1 MIASPCQSNTVEVMR
16 PRGFHARL
24 WSKFRMSNPS
34 WVRACAGPPA
44 SIIHH
49 YRAKIGIPELKQQ
62 RTCVNFFFQNS
73 FAAPRTFPAARC
85 RWMRVG
91 ASSSFAPTITAGKPC
106 YKGSARIGRRVN
118 DRSRRERTVTET
130 AS

>member
-1 MIASPCQSNTVEVMR
+1 MR
-16 PRGFHARL
+16 AIPRHSTPAD
-24 WSKFRMSNPS
+24 S
-34 WVRACAGPPA
+34 WPQTG
-44 SIIHH
+44 
-49 YRAKIGIPELKQQ
+49 
-62 RTCVNFFFQNS
+62 VNSYSQKT

-91 ASSSFAPTITAGKPC
+91 ADASFAPTINAEKPC

-130 AS
+130 VS